1 MELWS
6 NLALG
11 FQTALSPSALMF
23 CFAGVTLGTLI
34 GVLPGIGAMAA
45 IAMLLPLTYHIPPT
59 EALIML
65 AGIYY
70 GAQYGGSTASIL
82 LRLPGTPQAAVIT
95 LDGYPMTQSGRAGI
109 ALFMTTIASFIG
121 SVVGVLLLAGFAP
134 VLARVA
140 SSFQAPEY
148 FSLMVLGLV
157 AAALLGQ
164 GSPVRAMIMVV
175 LGLLLGVVGTDIQ
188 TGQFRFVFGV
198 AYLADGIGLVAMAM
212 GLFGVSE
219 VIANAAR
226 PASEQPRYRLSW
238 ASMIPTREDW
248 RRAIPAMLRGSGV
261 GAGFG
266 TLPGTGSSIASFVA
280 YAVEKRISRRPQ
292 EFGKGAIEGVSAP
305 ESANNAAAQTAF
317 IPTLT
322 LGVPGDA
329 VLALML
335 GALIL
340 HGIIPGPGLITQQPA
355 LFWGLVASFVIG
367 NLLLLVL
374 NLPLIGIWISIL
386 RIPYRMLYP
395 AILVFICIGVFSV
408 RNSVFDVWVVLVFGF
423 VGYGMRLLKFEPAPL
438 LLGFILG
445 PLMEQYLRRAMAI
458 SRGDPMVFVER
469 PVSAAFLAV
478 ALGVLALIGFSAFRA
493 ALRRKSGEHS
503 GGA

>member
-11 FQTALSPSALMF
+11 FHTALSPAALMF
-23 CFAGVTLGTLI
+23 CFAGVTLGTMI

-95 LDGYPMTQSGRAGI
+95 LDGYPMTQNGRAGI
-109 ALFMTTIASFIG
+109 ALFMTTIASFCG
-121 SVVGVLLLAGFAP
+121 SVVGVLLLASFAP
-134 VLARVA
+134 FLAQVA
-140 SSFQAPEY
+140 STFRAPEY
-148 FSLMVLGLV
+148 FSLMVLGLM
-157 AAALLGQ
+157 AAAMLGQ

-175 LGLLLGVVGTDIQ
+175 LGLLLGVVGTDLQ
-188 TGQFRFVFGV
+188 TGTFRFVFGV
-198 AYLADGIGLVAMAM
+198 PHLADGIGLVAMAM

-219 VIANAAR
+219 VIANARR
-226 PASEQPRYRLSW
+226 PASERPHYRVTW

-248 RRAIPAMLRGSGV
+248 RRAFPAMLRGSAV

-266 TLPGTGSSIASFVA
+266 TLPGTGSSIASFVS
-280 YAVEKRISRRPQ
+280 YAVEKKVSRQPER
-292 EFGKGAIEGVSAP
+292 FGKGAIEGVSAP

-340 HGIIPGPGLITQQPA
+340 HGIVPGPGLIEQQPT

-367 NLLLLVL
+367 NLLLVVL

-386 RIPYRMLYP
+386 RIPYQLLYP

-408 RNSVFDVWVVLVFGF
+408 RNAVFDIYVVLVFGL
-423 VGYGMRLLKFEPAPL
+423 VGYGMRLLRFEPAPL

-458 SRGDPMVFVER
+458 SRGDPMVFLER
-469 PVSAAFLAV
+469 PVSASFLA
-478 ALGVLALIGFSAFRA
+478 AAVLLLTWICWSAWGE
-493 ALRRKSGEHS
+493 RRRRTSPEQ
-503 GGA
+503 